1 MPHARCL
8 HSSTKV
14 PSIERAPH
22 AIRVNTVPSTSVN
35 TLPQFRLVPEEYI
48 DDSLN
53 SFARIH
59 SLGRCDTVEDI
70 ADTVSFL
77 LSGGVVGGH
86 D

>member
-1 MPHARCL
+1 M
-8 HSSTKV
+8 
-14 PSIERAPH
+14 
-22 AIRVNTVPSTSVN
+22 
-35 TLPQFRLVPEEYI
+35 
-48 DDSLN
+48 N

-77 LSGGVVGGH
+77 LSDMASCMTGAIVDVRGGVVGGH